1 MMTAW
6 FIHSPSLR
14 RTFATSLPRK
24 NVNSRSTRD
33 AEASIRHWI
42 TRVTTTAPP
51 SDQTDVIDP
60 SRLRL
65 LDLTLPPFGNDA
77 ADIPPPPELETP
89 IVPGTE
95 FTFFPPLVRTS
106 DLLPDGTDTTYSSP
120 APFHRRMWAGGA
132 FAFDPE
138 NPLRVGQVISCKTTV
153 EDVELKGWEKARE
166 TGELGNDTMVFVKQR
181 REISND
187 DGVAVVE
194 RRTHVYRPEFSGLR
208 PSEVT
213 GKKIMMHSGRS
224 TFLIREPYDSSSHIL
239 EQNPPDE
246 QFTFTPSAHTL
257 FRFSA
262 LTFNAHRIHLDPIYS
277 SQQEGHEDRLVHGPL
292 TALLLLRFANF
303 LAPSDDHIVAF
314 KYRATHPLVVDRPLT
329 LNLHWTNERKGAEVW
344 ATSDKGVVGMK
355 GTVVLADNNKR
366 TSFADSLG
374 VDGVTA
380 GLFFALADS

>member
-1 MMTAW
+1 MTTTL
-6 FIHSPSLR
+6 FVRSTPSLR
-14 RTFATSLPRK
+14 RIFATSIPRQ
-24 NVNSRSTRD
+24 NVNLKSTRE
-33 AEASIRHWI
+33 AEVRIRDWI
-42 TRVTTTAPP
+42 TRITTTSPP
-51 SDQTDVIDP
+51 HDQTDVIDP

-65 LDLTLPPFGNDA
+65 LDLTLPPFGKDA
-77 ADIPPPPELETP
+77 PDIPPPPELETS
-89 IVPGTE
+89 IIPGTE
-95 FTFFPPLVRTS
+95 LTFFPPLVRTS
-106 DLLPDGTDTTYSSP
+106 NLLHDGTDSTYSSP
-120 APFHRRMWAGGA
+120 APFYRRMWAGGA

-138 NPLRVGQVISCKTTV
+138 NSLRVGQAISCKTAI

-166 TGELGNDTMVFVKQR
+166 TGQLGNDTMVFVKQR

-194 RRTHVYRPEFSGLR
+194 RRTHVYRPEFSELQT
-208 PSEVT
+208 SEVT
-213 GKKIMMHSGRS
+213 GKKKVMMHS
-224 TFLIREPYDSSSHIL
+224 

-246 QFTFTPSAHTL
+246 QFTFTPSVHTL

-292 TALLLLRFANF
+292 TALLLLRFAHY
-303 LAPSDDHIVAF
+303 LAPSDNHIVAF

-344 ATSDKGVVGMK
+344 AISDKGLVGMK
-355 GTVVLADNNKR
+355 GTVVFADKNKQ
-366 TSFADSLG
+366 TSFADSMG
-374 VDGVTA
+374 IDGITT